1 MIEEPGGLQSMGWQ
15 ELDTTEGLCMH
26 TWGAMAISALG
37 DGLRFLWSSLI
48 FLPGPHNHQRYS
60 NNNNSS
66 THLLKIYHV
75 PGSTA
80 ITYISFNS
88 HSAPRGKIKEKS
100 SSSHVTN
107 IILTI
112 KLTHFHWSLVGK
124 EKDIEESEAM
134 TAPARV
140 NSYTE
145 LTKRRKETSK
155 FLIPQADPSRKC
167 R

>member
-15 ELDTTEGLCMH
+15 ELDMTEWLCMH
-26 TWGAMAISALG
+26 TWGAMAISVLG
-37 DGLRFLWSSLI
+37 DGLWFPWSSLI
-48 FLPGPHNHQRYS
+48 FLPGPHNHQRY
-60 NNNNSS
+60 NNNNDNSS

-112 KLTHFHWSLVGK
+112 NSFPLITRWKRERHWGIRRLWLHLSEWILTQ
-124 EKDIEESEAM
+124 
-134 TAPARV
+134 
-140 NSYTE
+140 N
-145 LTKRRKETSK
+145 
-155 FLIPQADPSRKC
+155 
-167 R
+167 